1 MANKLKEPGQLL
13 FAEWNI
19 DLNKV
24 PIEQLDHYIA
34 VENYLKDDEELL
46 PEATNLEKVIDY
58 LEAFHHLYEVEAW
71 ERAREI
77 LSISLDTPI
86 NAELH
91 GQLYIWGY
99 YREQIELYSSL
110 LGKLS
115 PTLDI
120 MFLRGLGVAYRLL
133 AVYKQAIDYSQQ
145 SLALARKL
153 GDQAGEGAALGNLG
167 NAYLFLGDYHQ
178 AIEYHQQDL
187 AIACKLG
194 DQAREGIALGN
205 LGIAYYYLGDYSKAI
220 DYYKAQLAFTPSIDR
235 LHEGTALGNLGI
247 AYDSLEEY
255 DQAIEYYQQ
264 HLVIARLIGDR
275 AGEGRTLCNWG
286 LTLFK
291 IERYSEALK
300 YSQTALKIVSEIGDR
315 SVEANTFY
323 LLAKLHQKLGH
334 RDLAVEYCNQ
344 ALAIA
349 TELGIPLAKEC
360 QELKEKLLSEN
371 T

>member
-1 MANKLKEPGQLL
+1 MTTDLQTPGQLL
-13 FAEWNI
+13 FAKLGINLDE
-19 DLNKV
+19 V
-24 PIEQLDHYIA
+24 PIEQLSDYTA
-34 VENYLKDDEELL
+34 VEYYLTVEDE
-46 PEATNLEKVIDY
+46 PPSDAANIEKVRRY
-58 LEAFHHLYEVEAW
+58 LEAFHHLSELEAW
-71 ERAREI
+71 ARAREI

-86 NAELH
+86 NEELH

-115 PTLDI
+115 STLDI

-153 GDQAGEGAALGNLG
+153 GDQAGEG
-167 NAYLFLGDYHQ
+167 
-178 AIEYHQQDL
+178 
-187 AIACKLG
+187 
-194 DQAREGIALGN
+194 
-205 LGIAYYYLGDYSKAI
+205 
-220 DYYKAQLAFTPSIDR
+220 
-235 LHEGTALGNLGI
+235 TALGNLGI

-264 HLVIARLIGDR
+264 HLVIARSIGDR

-286 LTLFK
+286 ITLFK

-300 YSQTALKIVSEIGDR
+300 YSQTALKIVSEIGDS

-334 RDLAVEYCNQ
+334 RDLADKYGNQ

-349 TELGIPLAKEC
+349 IELGIPLAKEC